1 MTRRAA
7 IAAAAAVAALAAA
20 SAGSTARGQAPGTEV
35 GGTVPSTLEL
45 SIDSAGTFAPFGA
58 GPSTHELLVRARV
71 TSTDKA
77 ATLSIADGDVT
88 SGPRVGRLSA
98 ALSRPLEIR
107 VGATGPYAPLDEISD
122 AALVAFDGPVANTA
136 ATLRVRQRVLAGE
149 RPKPTYP
156 KTLLITLSS
165 DAP

>member
-1 MTRRAA
+1 MRLPSA
-7 IAAAAAVAALAAA
+7 IATGGLALALAV
-20 SAGSTARGQAPGTEV
+20 SAGSSAEGQAPGTEV

-45 SIDSAGTFAPFGA
+45 GIDSVGTFAPFTA
-58 GPSTHELLVRARV
+58 GPSTRQLVVRTRV
-71 TSTDKA
+71 TSTDKT
-77 ATLSIADGDVT
+77 ATLSIADGDVA
-88 SGPRVGRLSA
+88 SGRRVGRLSA

-107 VGATGPYAPLDEISD
+107 LGPTGPFKPLDEISD
-122 AALVAFDGPVANTA
+122 AALAAYTDPVANAA
-136 ATLRVRQRVLAGE
+136 ATFHVRQRVLAGE

>member
-1 MTRRAA
+1 M
-7 IAAAAAVAALAAA
+7 AA
-20 SAGSTARGQAPGTEV
+20 SAGSSAEGQAPGTEV

-45 SIDSAGTFAPFGA
+45 SIDSVGAFAPFAA
-58 GPSTHELLVRARV
+58 GPSSRQLLVRARV

-77 ATLSIADGDVT
+77 ATLSIADGDVA

-107 VGATGPYAPLDEISD
+107 LGATGPFKPLDEISD
-122 AALVAFDGPVANTA
+122 VALAAFNEPVANAA

>member
-1 MTRRAA
+1 MRRHGV
-7 IAAAAAVAALAAA
+7 IAAGIALLAAA
-20 SAGSTARGQAPGTEV
+20 STGSSAEGQAPGTEV
-35 GGTVPSTLEL
+35 GGTVPSTLAL

-58 GPSTHELLVRARV
+58 GPASRQLVVRARV
-71 TSTDKA
+71 TSTGRA
-77 ATLSIADGDVT
+77 ATLSIADGDVA
-88 SGPRVGRLSA
+88 SGPRLGRLSA
-98 ALSRPLEIR
+98 ALSQPLEIR
-107 VGATGPYAPLDEISD
+107 LGAAGSFTPLDAD
-122 AALVAFDGPVANTA
+122 ADVELTAFDKPVANAA

>member
-1 MTRRAA
+1 MRRPAV
-7 IAAAAAVAALAAA
+7 IAAGIALLAVACTGS
-20 SAGSTARGQAPGTEV
+20 SAEGQAPGTEV

-45 SIDSAGTFAPFGA
+45 SIDSVGMFAPFAA
-58 GPSTHELLVRARV
+58 GPASRQLLVRARV

-77 ATLSIADGDVT
+77 ATLSIADGDVA
-88 SGPRVGRLSA
+88 SGPRLGRLSA

-107 VGATGPYAPLDEISD
+107 LGASGPFTPLS
-122 AALVAFDGPVANTA
+122 AAADVELTAFDEPVANA
-136 ATLRVRQRVLAGE
+136 PATLRVRQRVLAGE